1 MNLEQP
7 AGSHLFAELYSV
19 FTFLVGQ
26 CVCVVWGDDIFYT
39 LNVLS
44 QSQIISQL
52 IKDQI
57 SDALPGFPAHRS
69 RNSPLTVFVGGIF
82 LHEIFLFN

>member
-7 AGSHLFAELYSV
+7 AALTCLLSYIQYLPFWSGS
-19 FTFLVGQ
+19 
-26 CVCVVWGDDIFYT
+26 VCVVSGEDIFYT

-44 QSQIISQL
+44 QSQIILQL

>member
-7 AGSHLFAELYSV
+7 AALTCLLSYIQYLPFWSG
-19 FTFLVGQ
+19 G
-26 CVCVVWGDDIFYT
+26 VCVVSGEDIFYT

-69 RNSPLTVFVGGIF
+69 RNSPLAVFVGGIF